1 MKACRAISACWP
13 DQPDTKVAIDE
24 TRERFIQAVL
34 PHLDSAYSLARW
46 LVRDAHDAEDV
57 VQDAVLRA
65 LRHFGGFRGSDARP
79 WLMAI
84 VRNASY
90 AFLRARR
97 PAELQEIND
106 DEPDAAP
113 AQGCIDLNPETVLMH
128 KMEKAM
134 LNEAI
139 TALPVAYR
147 ECLVLRELEDLSY
160 REIAHIVDVP
170 VGTVMSRLSRARRL
184 LAQSL
189 GAISHAAQR
198 EALK

>member
-1 MKACRAISACWP
+1 M
-13 DQPDTKVAIDE
+13 DE
-24 TRERFIQAVL
+24 TRERFERTVL

-46 LVRDAHDAEDV
+46 LVRDPQDAQDV
-57 VQDAVLRA
+57 VQDAALRA
-65 LRHFGGFRGSDARP
+65 LRHFGGFRGTDPRP

-97 PAELQEIND
+97 PGELHELNV
-106 DEPDAAP
+106 DELDAAP
-113 AQGCIDLNPETVLMH
+113 AEGSMDLDPEKVLMH

-160 REIAHIVDVP
+160 REIARIADVP

-189 GAISHAAQR
+189 GAISHAAER